1 MRVHRSIAG
10 LAFAALA
17 LIAGGGC
24 RTVFEGQP
32 FRPTVTP
39 GVAFSML
46 RDAPYLPILDLRP
59 ADQFHGPLGHMAG
72 ARSIPLDS
80 LAAHRAE
87 LRAYEEVTVLAYC
100 GADECGKA
108 EHAKLYEWG
117 LEDAVLVDG
126 GLAAWVAAGYGT
138 VHRAAPPSVPT
149 DGPLPEEVA
158 EEILEEAAQPQ
169 PPPPDR

>member
-1 MRVHRSIAG
+1 MSARRS
-10 LAFAALA
+10 LASLALAALA
-17 LIAGGGC
+17 LLVAGGC
-24 RTVFEGQP
+24 RTIFEGQP

-80 LAAHRAE
+80 LAAHRVE
-87 LRAYEEVTVLAYC
+87 LRAYEGVTVLAYC
-100 GADECGKA
+100 SAGECGKV
-108 EHAKLYEWG
+108 EHARLVEWG
-117 LEDAVLVDG
+117 PEDAVLIDG

-138 VHRAAPPSVPT
+138 VHRAAPLSMPT
-149 DGPLPEEVA
+149 DGPLPEDVA
-158 EEILEEAAQPQ
+158 EEILEEAA
-169 PPPPDR
+169 PPPDG

>member
-1 MRVHRSIAG
+1 MVPRRLLLGIG
-10 LAFAALA
+10 LAAFALV
-17 LIAGGGC
+17 AGGGC
-24 RTVFEGQP
+24 RTIFEGQP
-32 FRPTVTP
+32 FRPSVTP

-72 ARSIPLDS
+72 ARSIPLHA

-87 LRAYEEVTVLAYC
+87 LRAYEDVTVLAYC

-108 EHAKLYEWG
+108 EHAKLQEWG
-117 LEDAVLVDG
+117 LEDAVLVEG

-158 EEILEEAAQPQ
+158 EEILGEAA
-169 PPPPDR
+169 PPPAPDR